1 MKNIHWQTSEIEP
14 VLSLTQLDDIRLAA
28 SKMHSHE
35 KRSFFIYW

>member
-28 SKMHSHE
+28 SKIPS
-35 KRSFFIYW
+35 KSL